1 MMASPL
7 KDQPWLTAP
16 QTVAV
21 LEALEAR
28 GGEGRFVG
36 GCVRDALVGRL
47 VADIDIATALKP
59 ETVVEA
65 VRAAGLK
72 AIPTGIE
79 HGTVTVVSGGRP
91 FEVTTLRRDVTTDGR
106 RATVAFTEDW
116 AEDAGRRDFRLNA
129 LYADRTGVVFDP
141 TGEGLADA
149 LAGRIV
155 FVGEPDRRIRE
166 DYLRILR
173 FFRFRAWFG
182 KGEPDAAALE
192 ACARLKDGLEQL
204 SAERVSSELLKL
216 LAAPEPRAAVHL
228 MAETGVL
235 EKVLPWAH
243 SGRLF
248 LPMIRI
254 SGDPVLRL
262 SSLLPEDG
270 EIVREAAQRLRL
282 SNAQKARLVEALADD
297 EAVEPGMS
305 EAAARAALYRLGRQA
320 FRDRL
325 ARAWAAAP
333 GRAEEAGA
341 LNALADGW
349 TRPQF
354 PISGADLKAA
364 GLAPSPA
371 MGRILAALE
380 AWWVDEDFPDVGL
393 EGRLAALIAEEGV

>member
-1 MMASPL
+1 MTRLAGEA
-7 KDQPWLTAP
+7 WLTAP

-21 LEALEAR
+21 LDALETV

-36 GCVRDALVGRL
+36 GCVRDALVGRP
-47 VADIDIATALKP
+47 VADIDIATPLKP

-106 RATVAFTEDW
+106 RATVAFTDDW

-129 LYADRTGVVFDP
+129 LYADRTGAIFDP

-149 LAGRIV
+149 VAGRIV

-182 KGEPDAAALE
+182 KGEPDARALE
-192 ACARLKDGLEQL
+192 ACARLKGGLEQL

-216 LAAPEPRAAVHL
+216 LAAPDPRGAVHL

-235 EKVLPWAH
+235 EKVLPWTH

-254 SGDPVLRL
+254 SADPVLRL
-262 SSLLPEDG
+262 SSLLPEDAQ
-270 EIVREAAQRLRL
+270 IVREAAERLRL

-333 GRAEEAGA
+333 GRAEEAGS
-341 LNALADGW
+341 LNALADAW

-380 AWWVDEDFPDVGL
+380 AWWVEEDFPDVGL
-393 EGRLAALIAEEGV
+393 EGRLAALIAEEGA